1 MSKTV
6 LIVEKDVAL
15 MQAMRDS
22 LVGRGFGVEET
33 TDGKAVPELVKKKR
47 PDCVVLAVDLDAGQ
61 NGYIL
66 CKKLKS
72 DDDLKGVPVLIVGDP
87 KGFGQHQKLKT
98 RAEDYLGKPFA
109 ASAVVDRVGALAGYP
124 PEPEPAAASEETG
137 FDPGDLLDEESAPSD
152 ELALEGA
159 TNEETVGSSDPD
171 FEMVDAMFD
180 DKPPV
185 EEIAV
190 AEEPI
195 SEPEEIPLGGASF
208 DEEEFPAEKTVVGMM
223 PIAPAPPKPPPA
235 SRPSPPPRKEPEKKA
250 PFTSSA
256 SISGDGAEAR
266 ELRARVSELT
276 SAMEDAGRRATEAE
290 DKARDLEAQLEARQ
304 AELDA
309 AKTGG
314 GSKNDKEVFTLRDSV
329 NKKDKEILRLKTE
342 LNDKEK
348 EIVELREKENTL
360 DQQMSESSGELA
372 RRDAQLKTLT
382 TKSEQ
387 LAAERKKV
395 DQQLSTAKE
404 EARAATARLA
414 SLQTDFDLLQPRAQE
429 MEQELESLRTDKS
442 DLENARQQAEAD
454 LAEARGELEAV
465 KGQLEERS
473 READDVRSQL
483 EQSQIDLDGARN
495 QVTSQAQAF
504 ADEISGLRQRIADL
518 EGESKKHE
526 DRASR
531 GQARLK
537 AVLQDEERVRE
548 VLEQALAQ
556 LKHDAV
562 DGDEEIDLDELA
574 EA

>member
-33 TDGKAVPELVKKKR
+33 TDGKAVPDLVKKKR

-124 PEPEPAAASEETG
+124 PEPAAASEEAG

-159 TNEETVGSSDPD
+159 TNEETVGNSDPD

-180 DKPPV
+180 DKPPA

-190 AEEPI
+190 VEEPAA
-195 SEPEEIPLGGASF
+195 EPEEIPLSSGNF
-208 DEEEFPAEKTVVGMM
+208 DEDEFPAEKTVVGMM
-223 PIAPAPPKPPPA
+223 PIAPVPPRPPPT
-235 SRPSPPPRKEPEKKA
+235 SPPVRREPERKA
-250 PFTSSA
+250 PFVSSA
-256 SISGDGAEAR
+256 SISGDGSEAR

-276 SAMEDAGRRATEAE
+276 SALEDAGRRATEAE
-290 DKARDLEAQLEARQ
+290 DKARELETQLEARQ

-314 GSKNDKEVFTLRDSV
+314 GAKNEKEVFTLRDSV

-348 EIVELREKENTL
+348 EIVELREKENSL

-372 RRDAQLKTLT
+372 RRDAQLKTLQ

-387 LAAERKKV
+387 LAAERKKI

-404 EARAATARLA
+404 EARAATARLT

-473 READDVRSQL
+473 READEVRSL
-483 EQSQIDLDGARN
+483 HEQAQIELDGARG

-504 ADEISGLRQRIADL
+504 ADEISGLRQRIVDL
-518 EGESKKHE
+518 EGEAKKHE

-548 VLEQALAQ
+548 VLEQALSQ
-556 LKHDAV
+556 LKHEAT
-562 DGDEEIDLDELA
+562 DGDEDVDLDELA

>member
-33 TDGKAVPELVKKKR
+33 TDGKAVPELVKKHR
-47 PDCVVLAVDLDAGQ
+47 PDCVVLAVELDAGQ

-72 DDDLKGVPVLIVGDP
+72 DDDLKGVPVVIVGDP
-87 KGFGQHQKLKT
+87 KGFAQHQKLKT
-98 RAEDYLGKPFA
+98 RAEDYLGKPFDA
-109 ASAVVDRVGALAGYP
+109 AAVVDRVGALAGYP
-124 PEPEPAAASEETG
+124 PEPEAAPVSDEGG
-137 FDPGDLLDEESAPSD
+137 FDPGDLLDEDSAPSD

-159 TNEETVGSSDPD
+159 TNEETVGNSDPD

-180 DKPPV
+180 DKPPGEEIVV
-185 EEIAV
+185 EEELSAGN
-190 AEEPI
+190 
-195 SEPEEIPLGGASF
+195 EEIPLSTPGF
-208 DEEEFPAEKTVVGMM
+208 DDEEFPPEKTVVGMM
-223 PIAPAPPKPPPA
+223 PLAPPKPPA
-235 SRPSPPPRKEPEKKA
+235 SSPPVRKEPEKKA
-250 PFTSSA
+250 APITSSP
-256 SISGDGAEAR
+256 SMSGDGAEAR
-266 ELRARVSELT
+266 ELRARVAELS
-276 SAMEDAGRRATEAE
+276 SALEDASRRSTELE
-290 DKARDLEAQLEARQ
+290 ERARDLESQLESRQ

-314 GSKNDKEVFTLRDSV
+314 GGKSDKEVFTLRDSV

-360 DQQMSESSGELA
+360 DQQLSESSGELA
-372 RRDAQLKTLT
+372 RKDAQLKTLT

-387 LAAERKKV
+387 LSAERKKL
-395 DQQLSTAKE
+395 DQQLSASKE
-404 EARAATARLA
+404 EARAASARLT

-429 MEQELESLRTDKS
+429 LEQELEALRADKAEQ
-442 DLENARQQAEAD
+442 ENARQQAEAD

-473 READDVRSQL
+473 TEADDVRSQL
-483 EQSQIDLDGARN
+483 EQAQIDLDGARN
-495 QVTSQAQAF
+495 QVTTQAQAF

-518 EGESKKHE
+518 EGESKRHE
-526 DRASR
+526 DRANR
-531 GQARLK
+531 QQARLK

-548 VLEQALAQ
+548 VLEQALSQ
-556 LKHDAV
+556 LKHEGS
-562 DGDEEIDLDELA
+562 DGDDELEIDEIA

>member
-1 MSKTV
+1 
-6 LIVEKDVAL
+6 
-15 MQAMRDS
+15 
-22 LVGRGFGVEET
+22 
-33 TDGKAVPELVKKKR
+33 
-47 PDCVVLAVDLDAGQ
+47 
-61 NGYIL
+61 
-66 CKKLKS
+66 
-72 DDDLKGVPVLIVGDP
+72 
-87 KGFGQHQKLKT
+87 
-98 RAEDYLGKPFA
+98 
-109 ASAVVDRVGALAGYP
+109 
-124 PEPEPAAASEETG
+124 
-137 FDPGDLLDEESAPSD
+137 
-152 ELALEGA
+152 
-159 TNEETVGSSDPD
+159 
-171 FEMVDAMFD
+171 
-180 DKPPV
+180 
-185 EEIAV
+185 
-190 AEEPI
+190 
-195 SEPEEIPLGGASF
+195 
-208 DEEEFPAEKTVVGMM
+208 
-223 PIAPAPPKPPPA
+223 
-235 SRPSPPPRKEPEKKA
+235 
-250 PFTSSA
+250 
-256 SISGDGAEAR
+256 
-266 ELRARVSELT
+266 
-276 SAMEDAGRRATEAE
+276 
-290 DKARDLEAQLEARQ
+290 
-304 AELDA
+304 
-309 AKTGG
+309 
-314 GSKNDKEVFTLRDSV
+314 
-329 NKKDKEILRLKTE
+329 
-342 LNDKEK
+342 
-348 EIVELREKENTL
+348 
-360 DQQMSESSGELA
+360 MSESSGELA

-395 DQQLSTAKE
+395 DQQLSTAKG

-526 DRASR
+526 ERASR

-548 VLEQALAQ
+548 VLEQALSQ

-562 DGDEEIDLDELA
+562 DADEEIDLDELA

>member
-15 MQAMRDS
+15 MTAMRDS

-33 TDGKAVPELVKKKR
+33 TDGKAVPDLVKKKR

-109 ASAVVDRVGALAGYP
+109 ASAVVDRVGALAGFP
-124 PEPEPAAASEETG
+124 PEPAAVSEETG
-137 FDPGDLLDEESAPSD
+137 FDPKDLLDEESAPSD

-159 TNEETVGSSDPD
+159 THEETVGSSDPD

-190 AEEPI
+190 ADEVP
-195 SEPEEIPLGGASF
+195 SEPEEIPLGGANF
-208 DEEEFPAEKTVVGMM
+208 DEDEFPAEKTIVGMM
-223 PIAPAPPKPPPA
+223 PIAPAPPKPPVA
-235 SRPSPPPRKEPEKKA
+235 SPQVRKEPEKKPPPPA
-250 PFTSSA
+250 SSP
-256 SISGDGAEAR
+256 IIGDGAEAR

-276 SAMEDAGRRATEAE
+276 SAIEDAGRRATEAE
-290 DKARDLEAQLEARQ
+290 EKARTLETQLEARQ

-309 AKTGG
+309 AKTAG
-314 GSKNDKEVFTLRDSV
+314 GSKNDKEIFSLRDSV

-348 EIVELREKENTL
+348 EIVELREKENNL

-387 LAAERKKV
+387 LAAERKRV
-395 DQQLSTAKE
+395 DQQLSAAKE

-414 SLQTDFDLLQPRAQE
+414 SLQTDFDLLQPRAAD
-429 MEQELESLRTDKS
+429 MERELESVRTDRS
-442 DLENARQQAEAD
+442 DMENAKQQAEAD

-465 KGQLEERS
+465 KSQLQERGG
-473 READDVRSQL
+473 EADDVRSQL

-495 QVTSQAQAF
+495 QLTSQAQAF

-537 AVLQDEERVRE
+537 SVLQDEERVRE
-548 VLEQALAQ
+548 VLEQALTQ
-556 LKHDAV
+556 LKHEAV
-562 DGDEEIDLDELA
+562 DGDEDIDLDELA

>member
-15 MQAMRDS
+15 MHAMRDA
-22 LVGRGFGVEET
+22 LVGRGFEVDET
-33 TDGKAVPELVKKKR
+33 TDGKAVPDLVKKKK

-98 RAEDYLGKPFA
+98 RAEDYLGKPFEA
-109 ASAVVDRVGALAGYP
+109 PSVIDRVGALAGFP
-124 PEPEPAAASEETG
+124 PEPAPAASEESG
-137 FDPGDLLDEESAPSD
+137 FDPGSLLDEGSSSD

-159 TNEETVGSSDPD
+159 TSEETVGNSDPD

-180 DKPPV
+180 DKPP
-185 EEIAV
+185 
-190 AEEPI
+190 AEEVAIEEPPAA
-195 SEPEEIPLGGASF
+195 PEEISLSTSNF
-208 DEEEFPAEKTVVGMM
+208 DEEEFPAEKTVVGFM
-223 PIAPAPPKPPPA
+223 PKLETPPPPPA
-235 SRPSPPPRKEPEKKA
+235 KPAKPSPPAHKPAPEKK

-256 SISGDGAEAR
+256 SISGDGSEAR
-266 ELRARVSELT
+266 ELRAKVSELS
-276 SAMEDAGRRATEAE
+276 SALEDANRRATEFE
-290 DKARDLEAQLEARQ
+290 DKVRDLETQLETKQ
-304 AELDA
+304 TELEA
-309 AKTGG
+309 SKSGG
-314 GSKNDKEVFTLRDSV
+314 GKSEKDVFNLRDSV
-329 NKKDKEILRLKTE
+329 NKKDKEILKLKTE
-342 LNDKEK
+342 LNEKEK
-348 EIVELREKENTL
+348 EIVELREKENSL
-360 DQQMSESSGELA
+360 DQQVSESSGELA
-372 RRDAQLKTLT
+372 RKDAQIKTLQ
-382 TKSEQ
+382 TKADQ
-387 LAAERKKV
+387 LAAERKKI
-395 DQQLSTAKE
+395 DQQLLSAKE
-404 EARAATARLA
+404 EARSASARLT
-414 SLQTDFDLLQPRAQE
+414 SLQTDFDALQPRAQE
-429 MEQELESLRTDKS
+429 MEQELEVIRSEKS
-442 DLENARQQAEAD
+442 DLENARQQAESD

-465 KGQLEERS
+465 KGQLDERS

-495 QVTSQAQAF
+495 QVSTQAQAF

-531 GQARLK
+531 QQARLK

-548 VLEQALAQ
+548 VLEQALSQ
-556 LKHDAV
+556 LKHDGV
-562 DGDEEIDLDELA
+562 DGDEDIDIDELA